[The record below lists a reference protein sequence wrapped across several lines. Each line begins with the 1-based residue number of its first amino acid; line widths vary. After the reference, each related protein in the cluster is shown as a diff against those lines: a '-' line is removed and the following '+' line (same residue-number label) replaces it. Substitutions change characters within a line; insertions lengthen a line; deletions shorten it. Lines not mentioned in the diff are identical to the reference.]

1 MEKQSTVV
9 IEGRDLS
16 IGYRNGKH
24 TSMIHEHLD
33 FCLHRGRLTCM
44 LGANGVGKSTLLRT
58 LSASQ
63 PQLSGS
69 LELFG
74 RPIDTYSERELSRL
88 VGVVLTDKTQ
98 AGGLT
103 VYELVALGRQP
114 HTGFFGRLRRADKL
128 MIEHALEQVGVADKS
143 SRYVAELSDGE
154 RQKVMI
160 AKALVQECP
169 VILLDEPTAF
179 LDIVSCID
187 IMILLHRLA
196 REDNKAILLSTHNVE
211 QSLVIAD
218 SLWLL
223 TRADGLEC
231 GVTEDL
237 ILNNRMDTLFAE
249 KKRNV
254 HFDLMHG
261 VFSPGVNGRRSI
273 CLKTDDEVLKH
284 WTQNAL
290 NRMDYFCL
298 SSENSDASLPLLE
311 VKSAHD
317 FVLSRNSVSKTFNSF
332 EELIEALR

>member
-1 MEKQSTVV
+1 MGKQSAVV
-9 IEGRDLS
+9 LEGRDLS
-16 IGYRNGKH
+16 IGYRGGKH
-24 TSMIHEHLD
+24 TNLVHQHLD
-33 FCLHRGRLTCM
+33 FCLYSGRLTCM
-44 LGANGVGKSTLLRT
+44 LGANGAGKSTLLRT

-63 PQLSGS
+63 PPLSGT

-74 RPIDTYSERELSRL
+74 QAIGKYSERELSRL

-103 VYELVALGRQP
+103 VYELVSLGRQP
-114 HTGFFGRLRRADKL
+114 HTGFFGRLRHVDRVV
-128 MIEHALEQVGVADKS
+128 IEHALEEVGIADKAG
-143 SRYVAELSDGE
+143 RYVAELSDGE

-196 REDNKAILLSTHNVE
+196 RDDNKAILLSTHNVE

-218 SLWLL
+218 CLWLL
-223 TRADGLEC
+223 TRAEGLEC

-249 KKRNV
+249 KKRDV
-254 HFDLMHG
+254 HFDIMHG

-273 CLKTDDEVLKH
+273 CLRTDDEVLKH

-290 NRMDYFCL
+290 NRIDYFCL
-298 SSENSDASLPLLE
+298 SSDKSDASLPVLE
-311 VKSAHD
+311 VRSPHD
-317 FVLSRNSVSKTFNSF
+317 FVLFRNSETSRFNSF
-332 EELIEALR
+332 EELIETLR